1 MERWRTVT
9 GSMDEYS
16 VSDEG
21 RIRNNRTGHILK
33 TYRTKHNVELVF
45 LAGRFNRSYTVA
57 SLVGKAFVGGKRFRH
72 KDGDPFNNR
81 ADNLYCDD
89 IWGK

>member
-1 MERWRTVT
+1 MEEWRTIT
-9 GSMDEYS
+9 GSMEEYS

-21 RIRNNRTGHILK
+21 RVRNNRTGHILK
-33 TYRTKHNVELVF
+33 TCRAQNKELVF
-45 LAGRFNRSYTVA
+45 LAGRFNRSFTVA
-57 SLVGKAFVGGKRFRH
+57 SLVGKAFVGGRRFRH
-72 KDGDPFNNR
+72 KDKNPFNNR